1 MTAVDDGSVD
11 WELVDQEA
19 EVEEQRRTSGLN
31 YDGRVR
37 YGTNLV
43 LEEEANEIIFGH
55 LRGISSREE
64 KSDVLTPWKEKN
76 RLSKEVYNVTGFPQP
91 SIRNGMFHR
100 TLNRAK
106 PWLNSRDG
114 IAQTASRQDHSIAM
128 KHFNGANGT
137 STGLDITDA

>member
-1 MTAVDDGSVD
+1 MTAVDDNSV
-11 WELVDQEA
+11 WEDACSDALEDQD
-19 EVEEQRRTSGLN
+19 QDHRL
-31 YDGRVR
+31 GRVR

-64 KSDVLTPWKEKN
+64 KSDILTPWKEKN

-100 TLNRAK
+100 TLNRAR

-128 KHFNGANGT
+128 KHFNGTGS
-137 STGLDITDA
+137 STGLGISDA

>member
-1 MTAVDDGSVD
+1 MTVVDDGSVD
-11 WELVDQEA
+11 WEQVDQEA
-19 EVEEQRRTSGLN
+19 ASEETRRLHGT
-31 YDGRVR
+31 GRVR
-37 YGTNLV
+37 YGTHLA
-43 LEEEANEIIFGH
+43 LEEAANEIIFGH
-55 LRGISSREE
+55 LREISSREE

-100 TLNRAK
+100 TLNRSR

-128 KHFNGANGT
+128 RHFNGTGS
-137 STGLDITDA
+137 STGLGITDA

>member
-11 WELVDQEA
+11 WEQLDQEA
-19 EVEEQRRTSGLN
+19 ASEESQRLYGT
-31 YDGRVR
+31 GRIR
-37 YGTNLV
+37 YGTHLA
-43 LEEEANEIIFGH
+43 LEEAANAIIFGH

-64 KSDVLTPWKEKN
+64 KSDILTPWKEKN
-76 RLSKEVYNVTGFPQP
+76 RLAKEVYNVTGFPQP

-100 TLNRAK
+100 RLNRAR

-128 KHFNGANGT
+128 KHFNGTGGT
-137 STGLDITDA
+137 GPDVSDG

>member
-1 MTAVDDGSVD
+1 MTAVDDSSVWEDAYTGS
-11 WELVDQEA
+11 L
-19 EVEEQRRTSGLN
+19 EEQEEERRL
-31 YDGRVR
+31 GRIR
-37 YGTNLV
+37 YGTHLA
-43 LEEEANEIIFGH
+43 LEEAANEIIFGH
-55 LRGISSREE
+55 LRGITSREE
-64 KSDVLTPWKEKN
+64 KADILTPWKEKN

-114 IAQTASRQDHSIAM
+114 WAQTASRQDHSIAM
-128 KHFNGANGT
+128 KHFNGTSGS

>member
-1 MTAVDDGSVD
+1 MTAVDDSSV
-11 WELVDQEA
+11 WEDACSDALEDQD
-19 EVEEQRRTSGLN
+19 QDHRL
-31 YDGRVR
+31 GRVR

-64 KSDVLTPWKEKN
+64 KSDILTPWKEKN

-100 TLNRAK
+100 TLNRAR

-128 KHFNGANGT
+128 KHFSGT
-137 STGLDITDA
+137 GSSTGLGISDA

>member
-1 MTAVDDGSVD
+1 MTAVDDSSV
-11 WELVDQEA
+11 WEDAYTDALEDQGR
-19 EVEEQRRTSGLN
+19 EQRL
-31 YDGRVR
+31 GRVR

-43 LEEEANEIIFGH
+43 LEEEADAIIFGH
-55 LRGISSREE
+55 LREISSREE
-64 KSDVLTPWKEKN
+64 KSDVLTPWKLKN

-128 KHFNGANGT
+128 KHFNGTGG
-137 STGLDITDA
+137 STGLEIRDA

>member
-1 MTAVDDGSVD
+1 MTAVDDSSV
-11 WELVDQEA
+11 WEDAYTDALEDQGREN
-19 EVEEQRRTSGLN
+19 RL
-31 YDGRVR
+31 GRVR

-43 LEEEANEIIFGH
+43 LEEEADAIIFGH
-55 LRGISSREE
+55 LREISSREE
-64 KSDVLTPWKEKN
+64 KSDVLTPWKLKN

-128 KHFNGANGT
+128 KHFNGTGG
-137 STGLDITDA
+137 STGLEIRDA

>member
-1 MTAVDDGSVD
+1 MTAVDDSSV
-11 WELVDQEA
+11 WEDAYSDALEDHEQ
-19 EVEEQRRTSGLN
+19 EQRL
-31 YDGRVR
+31 GRVR

-64 KSDVLTPWKEKN
+64 KSDILTPWKEKN

-91 SIRNGMFHR
+91 SIRSGMFHR

-128 KHFNGANGT
+128 RHFNGTGN
-137 STGLDITDA
+137 STGLGISDA

>member
-1 MTAVDDGSVD
+1 MTAVDDSSV
-11 WELVDQEA
+11 WEDASSDALEDQD
-19 EVEEQRRTSGLN
+19 QDHRL
-31 YDGRVR
+31 GRVR

-64 KSDVLTPWKEKN
+64 KSDILTPWKEKN

-100 TLNRAK
+100 TLNRAR

-128 KHFNGANGT
+128 KHFNGTGS
-137 STGLDITDA
+137 STGLGISDA

>member
-19 EVEEQRRTSGLN
+19 EIEEQQRNSAFN
-31 YDGRVR
+31 NGRVR

-64 KSDVLTPWKEKN
+64 KSDILTPWKEKN

-100 TLNRAK
+100 TLNRAR

-128 KHFNGANGT
+128 KHFNGTGG
-137 STGLDITDA
+137 STGLEIRDA

>member
-1 MTAVDDGSVD
+1 MTTVEDSSV
-11 WELVDQEA
+11 WEDAQEDR
-19 EVEEQRRTSGLN
+19 EQEHRL
-31 YDGRVR
+31 GRIR

-43 LEEEANEIIFGH
+43 LEEEADAIIFGH

-64 KSDVLTPWKEKN
+64 KSDVLTPWKLKN
-76 RLSKEVYNVTGFPQP
+76 RLAKEVYNVTGIPQP

-100 TLNRAK
+100 ALNRAR

-128 KHFNGANGT
+128 KHFNGAGG